1 MNEINRLTIIPK
13 GAVIVN
19 KKINVPLNDDDGYI
33 SDNSIIWNN
42 NIYYEY
48 VEGNLSNKEDKSVH
62 KSNSE
67 NNVKNKNIKKNKE
80 RIIKFR

>member
-33 SDNSIIWNN
+33 SDNSII
-42 NIYYEY
+42 
-48 VEGNLSNKEDKSVH
+48 
-62 KSNSE
+62 
-67 NNVKNKNIKKNKE
+67 
-80 RIIKFR
+80 